1 MAPVTRVL
9 CPVDFSDASRHALDH
24 AVMIA
29 GWFRSPLT
37 LMHVRHPAFVMEP
50 PILFAQVADQPP
62 DALDDVEVRLQAW
75 LAPVRA
81 AGITC
86 DVLAVEGH
94 NTAACIVDAVRR
106 DGADLIVMG
115 THGRHGFERLLLGSV
130 AERVVRTAPCPVVT
144 VPPPTVTTSALPF
157 KRVVCAVDFSES
169 SLNAARFAQLLARES
184 NSTLTLV
191 HVLEW
196 PPENEALA
204 MFDMTEYRDAVRAD
218 ADARLAA
225 LANSPEFEGPRPS
238 VRLIV
243 GKPYAEILA
252 LAGHDAADIIVLG
265 VHGRN
270 PLDLML
276 FGSTTN
282 QVIRRATC
290 PVLTLRQ

>member
-1 MAPVTRVL
+1 MAQVTRVL

-37 LMHVRHPAFVMEP
+37 VMHVRHPMFIAEP
-50 PILFAQVADQPP
+50 PILFADMAD
-62 DALDDVEVRLQAW
+62 DAADSLDDVSARLETW
-75 LAPVRA
+75 LGPVRA

-86 DVLAVEGH
+86 DVLAVDG
-94 NTAACIVDAVRR
+94 NNPATRIVEAVAHVH
-106 DGADLIVMG
+106 ADLVVMG

-130 AERVVRTAPCPVVT
+130 AERVVRSCPCPVVT
-144 VPPPTVTTSALPF
+144 VPPPAVTTSVLPF

-169 SLNAARFAQLLARES
+169 SSTAVRFARRLAQES
-184 NSTLTLV
+184 NSTLTLL

-196 PPENEALA
+196 PPESEALA
-204 MFDMTEYRDAVRAD
+204 MFDMTAYRDAVRTD
-218 ADARLAA
+218 AETRLAA
-225 LANSPEFEGPRPS
+225 LANEPEFGGNRPA
-238 VRLIV
+238 VRLV
-243 GKPYAEILA
+243 MGKPYAQILA
-252 LAGHDAADIIVLG
+252 VAAEETADIIVLG

-270 PLDLML
+270 PLDLMM

>member
-29 GWFRSPLT
+29 GWFRSHLT
-37 LMHVRHPAFVMEP
+37 IMHVRHPAFVAEP
-50 PILFAQVADQPP
+50 PILFAESADA
-62 DALDDVEVRLQAW
+62 DTLDDVATRLETW
-75 LAPVRA
+75 LGPVRA

-86 DVLAVEGH
+86 DVLAVDG
-94 NTAACIVDAVRR
+94 NNPAARIVEAVAHV
-106 DGADLIVMG
+106 GADLVVMG
-115 THGRHGFERLLLGSV
+115 THGRRGFERLLLGSV

-144 VPPPTVTTSALPF
+144 VPPPTVTTSVLPF
-157 KRVVCAVDFSES
+157 KRIICAVDFSGS
-169 SLNAARFAQLLARES
+169 SVNAVHFARTLAHES

-196 PPENEALA
+196 PIENEALA
-204 MFDMTEYRDAVRAD
+204 MFDMTAYHDAVQKD
-218 ADARLAA
+218 AEDRLAA
-225 LANSPEFEGPRPS
+225 LAADPEYGPKRPAI
-238 VRLIV
+238 RIV
-243 GKPYAEILA
+243 TGKPYAQILA
-252 LAGHDAADIIVLG
+252 VAAEDKADIVVLG

-270 PLDLML
+270 PIDMML

-282 QVIRRATC
+282 QVIRQATC

>member
-1 MAPVTRVL
+1 MAQVTRVL

-29 GWFRSPLT
+29 GWFRSSLT
-37 LMHVRHPAFVMEP
+37 LMHVRHPAFIVEP
-50 PILFAQVADQPP
+50 PILFADLADPVADS
-62 DALDDVEVRLQAW
+62 LDEAVERLDRW
-75 LAPVRA
+75 LGPVRA

-86 DVLAVEGH
+86 DAIAVDG
-94 NTAACIVDAVRR
+94 NNPAARIVEAIERV
-106 DGADLIVMG
+106 GADLVVMG

-169 SLNAARFAQLLARES
+169 STHAVHFARQLAKES

-204 MFDMTEYRDAVRAD
+204 MFDMTAYRDAVRTD
-218 ADARLAA
+218 AEERLAA
-225 LANSPEFEGPRPS
+225 LANDPEYGPTPPA
-238 VRLIV
+238 VRLV
-243 GKPYAEILA
+243 TGKPYTQILA
-252 LAGHDAADIIVLG
+252 VAAEEQADIVVLG
-265 VHGRN
+265 VHGRS
-270 PLDLML
+270 PIDLML

-282 QVIRRATC
+282 QVIRQATC
-290 PVLTLRQ
+290 PVLTLRH